1 MESFRGVPLLFLLML
16 FLFQTCSI
24 SAQKSTYIVHM
35 DKSHMP
41 LAFST
46 HDQWYS
52 SIVNS
57 VVVSDSSQARL
68 LYTYDNVVHGFSV
81 VLSEDELEALKKSPG
96 YVSAYKDKSTALDTT
111 HTFEFLS
118 LNPTTGLWPASQ
130 FGKDVI
136 IGMIDTGIWPESPSF
151 RDEGLTEIPERW
163 KGTCQTGPD
172 FNSSLCNKK
181 LIGARYFYKGA
192 GAGNSSNL
200 NGSPRDDAGHGTH
213 TSSTAAGNY
222 VEDVSYFGYA
232 NGTARGMAP
241 LARLAMYKVGDSGGS
256 FASDVL
262 AGIDTAVADGVDVI
276 SISLGFNGAPLYE
289 DPVAVAAFG
298 AMEKGV
304 LLSSSAGNDGPD
316 LGTLHNGIPWALTTA
331 AGSIDR
337 LLAGTVSLGNG
348 EEILG
353 WTTYHDGAIIENLP
367 LIYNQTIS
375 SCNSTELLSKYAYGI
390 IICDNVGSFFS
401 QMSYISEAQAKAGI
415 FISDDPGIFEDFG
428 FEYPG
433 VVISPKDAPALL
445 NYSRN
450 GGKPSASIKFQQTYT
465 GIQPA
470 PVVSSY
476 TSRGPAPSSPG
487 ILKPDIMSPGTLVLA
502 SWIPSS
508 GESGNAYNMISG
520 TSMACPHSSGIAALL
535 KGAHPEWSPAAIR
548 SAMVTTANPLDNSNA
563 PIKDSGLQYAGANP
577 LAMGAGQVDPN
588 RALNPGLI
596 YDVGRQDYIN
606 LLCSMNFTI
615 NQILTITKSNY
626 TCETPSSDL
635 NYPSFILLYSTN
647 GSARG
652 EQVNQEFVRTV
663 TYVGDGPATFNIS
676 ELVMWGNSEMYVS
689 PSSLSF
695 KNKYEKKNYTL
706 GVSYTLNVTGEVGY
720 GSLAWQDGSGRYT
733 VRSPIV
739 VAPLV
744 EVW

>member
-1 MESFRGVPLLFLLML
+1 MESFRGVPLLFLSIL

-46 HDQWYS
+46 HHQWYS
-52 SIVNS
+52 SIVDS
-57 VVVSDSSQARL
+57 IVSDTSLERL
-68 LYTYDNVVHGFSV
+68 VYTYNNVVHGFSV
-81 VLSEDELEALKKSPG
+81 VLSEDELETLKKSPG
-96 YVSAYKDKSTALDTT
+96 FVHAYKDKSTALDTT

-118 LNPTTGLWPASQ
+118 LNPTTGLWPAAQ

-151 RDEGLTEIPERW
+151 RDDGMGEIPDRW

-192 GAGNSSNL
+192 GAGNSSSL
-200 NGSPRDDAGHGTH
+200 SSSPRDDVGHGTH

-222 VEDVSYFGYA
+222 VDDVSFFGYA

-241 LARLAMYKVGDSGGS
+241 LARLAMYKVGASGAS

-276 SISLGFNGAPLYE
+276 SISLGFNFSPLYE
-289 DPVAVAAFG
+289 DPVAIAAFG

-304 LLSSSAGNDGPD
+304 LVSSSAGNDGPE

-337 LLAGTVSLGNG
+337 WLAGTLTLGNG
-348 EEILG
+348 VEILC
-353 WTTYHDGAIIENLP
+353 WTTYPDNAVIENVP

-375 SCNSTELLSKYAYGI
+375 SCNSTELLSKYSYGI
-390 IICDNVGSFFS
+390 IVCDNVGSFGS
-401 QMSYISEAQAKAGI
+401 QMSYISDANATAGI
-415 FISDDPGIFEDFG
+415 YLTDDPEIFQGTYFD
-428 FEYPG
+428 YPG
-433 VVISPKDAPALL
+433 VAISPEAAQILL
-445 NYSRN
+445 NYT
-450 GGKPSASIKFQQTYT
+450 GGVSSPSASIKFHQTFV
-465 GIQPA
+465 GIKAA

-487 ILKPDIMSPGTLVLA
+487 VLKPDLMSPGTLVLA
-502 SWIPSS
+502 SWIPDS

-535 KGAHPEWSPAAIR
+535 KGAHPDWSPAAIR

-563 PIKDSGLQYAGANP
+563 PITDSGLQYAGANP

-588 RALNPGLI
+588 RALNPGFI
-596 YDVGRQDYIN
+596 YDAGRQDYIN
-606 LLCSMNFTI
+606 LLCSMNFTR

-626 TCETPSSDL
+626 TCETASSDL

-647 GSARG
+647 GTEKEVS
-652 EQVNQEFVRTV
+652 QEFVRTV
-663 TYVGDGPATFNIS
+663 TYVGDGPATFNVT
-676 ELVMWGNSEMYVS
+676 ELGLPGNSLVYVT
-689 PSSLSF
+689 PGSLSF
-695 KNKYEKKNYTL
+695 QNKYEKKNYTL
-706 GVSYTLNVTGEVGY
+706 GVSYTLNVTGDVGY
-720 GSLAWQDGSGRYT
+720 GSVVWQDESGKYT